1 MKRKTIFI
9 IFLLLVSFLLPIK
22 TEAKTLRDL
31 KNELAAL
38 KKKKSDTG
46 NYLKKIN
53 EYISIIKENKH
64 YVIEPFSKWEDYNP
78 EKDPIKDQWYFLTRD
93 KYKDLINDFE
103 KLRKNLLANKT
114 FDGKKKLSNDSTINR
129 DEINNTVVYHI
140 NDFISLIKQMLKID
154 PYE

>member
-1 MKRKTIFI
+1 MASKMEDLINGIEESYEEFRKDFKKKSGESIEYFI
-9 IFLLLVSFLLPIK
+9 
-22 TEAKTLRDL
+22 
-31 KNELAAL
+31 KN
-38 KKKKSDTG
+38 KKSDTG

-114 FDGKKKLSNDSTINR
+114 FDGKKKLSNDSTINK
-129 DEINNTVVYHI
+129 ENIKLEIIYYINNFT
-140 NDFISLIKQMLKID
+140 SLIKQMLKID

>member
-1 MKRKTIFI
+1 MASKMEDLINGIEESYEEFRKDFKKKSGESIEYFI
-9 IFLLLVSFLLPIK
+9 
-22 TEAKTLRDL
+22 
-31 KNELAAL
+31 KN
-38 KKKKSDTG
+38 KKSDTG

-129 DEINNTVVYHI
+129 DEIKNTVFYHI

>member
-1 MKRKTIFI
+1 MASKMEDLINGIEESYEEFRKDFKKKSGESIEYFI
-9 IFLLLVSFLLPIK
+9 
-22 TEAKTLRDL
+22 
-31 KNELAAL
+31 KN
-38 KKKKSDTG
+38 KKSDTG

-64 YVIEPFSKWEDYNP
+64 YVIKPFSKYNDYNP
-78 EKDPIKDQWYFLTRD
+78 EKDSIKEQWYFSTIG
-93 KYKDLINDFE
+93 KYKNLINDFE

-129 DEINNTVVYHI
+129 YEIKNTVFYHI

>member
-1 MKRKTIFI
+1 MASKMEDLINGIEESYEEFRKDFKKKSGESIEYFI
-9 IFLLLVSFLLPIK
+9 
-22 TEAKTLRDL
+22 
-31 KNELAAL
+31 KN
-38 KKKKSDTG
+38 KKSDTG

-78 EKDPIKDQWYFLTRD
+78 EKDPIKDQWYFSTIG

-114 FDGKKKLSNDSTINR
+114 FDGKKKLSTNSTIYSGSISILVSKFINCVSS
-129 DEINNTVVYHI
+129 EIKKILDI
-140 NDFISLIKQMLKID
+140 N
-154 PYE
+154 PYDL

>member
-1 MKRKTIFI
+1 MASKMEDLINGIEESYEEFRKDFKKKSGESIEYFI
-9 IFLLLVSFLLPIK
+9 
-22 TEAKTLRDL
+22 
-31 KNELAAL
+31 

-64 YVIEPFSKWEDYNP
+64 YVIEPFSKWEDYNL

-114 FDGKKKLSNDSTINR
+114 FDGKKKLSNDSTINK
-129 DEINNTVVYHI
+129 ENIKLEIIYYINNFT
-140 NDFISLIKQMLKID
+140 SLIKQMLKID

>member
-1 MKRKTIFI
+1 MASKMEDLINGIEESYEEFRKDFKKKSGESIEYFI
-9 IFLLLVSFLLPIK
+9 
-22 TEAKTLRDL
+22 
-31 KNELAAL
+31 KN
-38 KKKKSDTG
+38 KKSDTG

-103 KLRKNLLANKT
+103 KLRKNLLANRT
-114 FDGKKKLSNDSTINR
+114 FDGKKKLSNDSTINK
-129 DEINNTVVYHI
+129 ENIKLEIIYYINNFT
-140 NDFISLIKQMLKID
+140 SLIKQMLKID

>member
-1 MKRKTIFI
+1 MASKMEDLINGIEESYEEFRKDFKKKSGESIEYFI
-9 IFLLLVSFLLPIK
+9 
-22 TEAKTLRDL
+22 
-31 KNELAAL
+31 

-114 FDGKKKLSNDSTINR
+114 FDGKKKLSNDSTINK
-129 DEINNTVVYHI
+129 ENIKLEIIYYINNFT
-140 NDFISLIKQMLKID
+140 SLIKQMLKID

>member
-1 MKRKTIFI
+1 MAQKNLTRNFEKISKKIRRKHRI
-9 IFLLLVSFLLPIK
+9 LY
-22 TEAKTLRDL
+22 
-31 KNELAAL
+31 
-38 KKKKSDTG
+38 KKEKSDTG

-64 YVIEPFSKWEDYNP
+64 YVIKPFSKWEDYNP

-129 DEINNTVVYHI
+129 YEIKNTVFYHI

>member
-1 MKRKTIFI
+1 MASKMEDLINGIEESYKEFRKDF
-9 IFLLLVSFLLPIK
+9 
-22 TEAKTLRDL
+22 
-31 KNELAAL
+31 
-38 KKKKSDTG
+38 KKKSGESIEYFIKKEKSDTG

-64 YVIEPFSKWEDYNP
+64 YVIKPFSKWEDYNP

-103 KLRKNLLANKT
+103 KLRKNLLANRT
-114 FDGKKKLSNDSTINR
+114 FDGKKKLSNDSTINKKNIKL
-129 DEINNTVVYHI
+129 EIIYYINNFT
-140 NDFISLIKQMLKID
+140 SLIKQMLKID

>member
-1 MKRKTIFI
+1 MASKMEDLINSIEESYEEFRKDFKKKSGESIEYFI
-9 IFLLLVSFLLPIK
+9 
-22 TEAKTLRDL
+22 
-31 KNELAAL
+31 

-64 YVIEPFSKWEDYNP
+64 YVIKPFSKWEDYK
-78 EKDPIKDQWYFLTRD
+78 KDPIKDQWYFLTRD

-103 KLRKNLLANKT
+103 ELRKNLLANKT

-129 DEINNTVVYHI
+129 YEIKNTVFYHI

>member
-1 MKRKTIFI
+1 MASKMEDLINGIEESYKEFRKDFKKKSGESIEYFI
-9 IFLLLVSFLLPIK
+9 
-22 TEAKTLRDL
+22 
-31 KNELAAL
+31 

-103 KLRKNLLANKT
+103 KLRKNLLAKKT

-129 DEINNTVVYHI
+129 YEIKNTVFYHI

>member
-1 MKRKTIFI
+1 MASKMEDLINGIEESYEEFRKDF
-9 IFLLLVSFLLPIK
+9 
-22 TEAKTLRDL
+22 
-31 KNELAAL
+31 
-38 KKKKSDTG
+38 KKKSGESIEYFIKKEKSDTG

-78 EKDPIKDQWYFLTRD
+78 EKDSIKDQWYFLTRD

-103 KLRKNLLANKT
+103 KLRKNLLAKKT

-129 DEINNTVVYHI
+129 YEIKNTVFYHI

>member
-1 MKRKTIFI
+1 MASKMEDLINGIEESYEEFRKDFKKKSGESIEYFI
-9 IFLLLVSFLLPIK
+9 
-22 TEAKTLRDL
+22 
-31 KNELAAL
+31 KN
-38 KKKKSDTG
+38 KKSDTG

-129 DEINNTVVYHI
+129 YEIKNTVFYHI